1 MVDLVV
7 HETASCYAF
16 ARFGRHWR
24 LCVIDHPRLGGE
36 LVPGGHTEDGED
48 PLTTAVREMSEET
61 GHRVRLLPPP
71 LPEGYP
77 HPATASVWHVVS
89 MPAAADSRCDR
100 RHEHRDHLAVG
111 VVDRPFAVHG
121 TPEHTAHWVERNALD
136 RLNLPEDTR
145 VLASGLFETID
156 RVAAVWPRPAIDE
169 ALAAELLRRQEED
182 QAVRLVPVAERTP
195 RLMERW
201 RAVDEANTAWLCEL
215 IAARGWPGEA
225 LVGRQAAGAAWL
237 IAQHAD
243 RQPEFQ
249 QECLELLS
257 AAVTAGDADPQPGA
271 LLEDRVRIAQGQAQ
285 IFGTQLAQSPDGT
298 LVPYPLANPDEVEAL
313 RAAWGFPPLETYI
326 EQVTASA
333 R

>member
-1 MVDLVV
+1 MGDLVV

-16 ARFGRHWR
+16 ARHGRQWR
-24 LCVIDHPRLGGE
+24 LCVIEHPRLGGE
-36 LVPGGHTEDGED
+36 LVPGGHAEAGED
-48 PLTTAVREMSEET
+48 PLATAVREMSEET

-100 RHEHRDHLAVG
+100 RHEHRDHIAVG

-121 TPEHTAHWVERNALD
+121 TPEHTVHWVERSALD

-145 VLASGLFETID
+145 VLAGELFEMID
-156 RVAAVWPRPAIDE
+156 RVAPMRPRPAIDE

-182 QAVRLVPVAERTP
+182 QAVRLVPAAKRTP
-195 RLMERW
+195 ELMERW
-201 RAVDEANTAWLCEL
+201 RAIDEENTAWLREL
-215 IAARGWPGEA
+215 ITARGWPGEA

-257 AAVTAGDADPQPGA
+257 AAVTAGDADPQHGA
-271 LLEDRVRIAQGQAQ
+271 LLEDRVRIAQGQEQ
-285 IFGTQLAQSPDGT
+285 VFGTQLTQGADGT
-298 LVPYPLANPDEVEAL
+298 LVPYPVANPDEVEAL
-313 RAAWGFPPLETYI
+313 RAAWGFEPLESYI
-326 EQVTASA
+326 EQVAASVG
-333 R
+333 